1 MSDLLAKLSAV
12 PSRRHGSANMTD
24 DEYDRQL
31 RDLIAYLKQPGL
43 VPGGAN
49 INEYFEAISPS
60 VHSLSFLY
68 LLRFQ
73 IQQAQKRSKRDIPDD
88 LLPGGILWKQTVSF
102 LRSFDPIQIRY
113 AGLEWRQLVELV
125 ASAAQATLKPVL
137 ALKVIR
143 DALERL
149 DSSGIFTSV
158 HLLLVKLALLT
169 SSYTYALP
177 IVDKLFSHFPT
188 DTEHAH
194 SERFLCSEHDSSLA
208 FLTDASGFSS
218 KLTYRDH
225 LLFFLY
231 SAMIYMAL
239 KKWDQASHCLCAVI
253 SSPTTNSI
261 SKIMVE
267 AYKKLILA
275 NLLGHGKLLPTPKL
289 VAPHVTRVYQSLARP
304 YISLAEAF
312 EGGDLQKMSAEID
325 LGQSIWRADNNTGL
339 ISQLPEAHD
348 KFMIIK
354 LGKTFSAVT
363 MRDVLQRVS
372 SCTKEPLD
380 IEEFVSSL
388 VMSKELRATL
398 SQSSS
403 SESLTMLRFS
413 LRTQSSVFQEEHIRA
428 RLVRG
433 RSALNAIAGGI
444 AQTDHALELS
454 QENLQFLA
462 KNQRWSANSEKPGTV
477 DSNEGGG
484 GGDIDEDL
492 MGEGN

>member
-1 MSDLLAKLSAV
+1 M
-12 PSRRHGSANMTD
+12 
-24 DEYDRQL
+24 Q
-31 RDLIAYLKQPGL
+31 
-43 VPGGAN
+43 
-49 INEYFEAISPS
+49 AISPS

-68 LLRFQ
+68 LVRFQ

-88 LLPGGILWKQTVSF
+88 LLPGGILWKQAVRF

-125 ASAAQATLKPVL
+125 ASAAQATFKASVRPFTRHCSCHETNSCVKPVL
-137 ALKVIR
+137 AVKVIR

-177 IVDKLFSHFPT
+177 IVDKLLSHFPT

-194 SERFLCSEHDSSLA
+194 GEMFLCSQHESSLA
-208 FLTDASGFSS
+208 FLTDASGFSA

-275 NLLGHGKLLPTPKL
+275 NLLGHGK
-289 VAPHVTRVYQSLARP
+289 VTRALSC
-304 YISLAEAF
+304 YIN
-312 EGGDLQKMSAEID
+312 G
-325 LGQSIWRADNNTGL
+325 TG
-339 ISQLPEAHD
+339 
-348 KFMIIK
+348 
-354 LGKTFSAVT
+354 
-363 MRDVLQRVS
+363 
-372 SCTKEPLD
+372 
-380 IEEFVSSL
+380 
-388 VMSKELRATL
+388 
-398 SQSSS
+398 
-403 SESLTMLRFS
+403 
-413 LRTQSSVFQEEHIRA
+413 
-428 RLVRG
+428 
-433 RSALNAIAGGI
+433 N
-444 AQTDHALELS
+444 
-454 QENLQFLA
+454 
-462 KNQRWSANSEKPGTV
+462 
-477 DSNEGGG
+477 
-484 GGDIDEDL
+484 
-492 MGEGN
+492 